1 MNVAMGR
8 IMRNKNRVRKQRRFI
23 YIYIYKKKE
32 RFVSNII
39 LKKGLAEIS
48 LIISVLKREK
58 S

>member
-23 YIYIYKKKE
+23 YIYIYIKKE

>member
-23 YIYIYKKKE
+23 YIYIKKE